1 MKFREYHYCFLY
13 CNHGYGHFSAIFFFL
28 KQWNESFLNGLT
40 EKNDQTTIAKAY
52 KDSSVSS
59 LVSILYY

>member
-1 MKFREYHYCFLY
+1 MKLENIIIVFDIVIMGMVIFLL
-13 CNHGYGHFSAIFFFL
+13 FFFL

-40 EKNDQTTIAKAY
+40 EKNDQTTIAKVY

-59 LVSILYY
+59 LISILYY

>member
-1 MKFREYHYCFLY
+1 MKLENIIIVFDIVIMGMVIFLQ
-13 CNHGYGHFSAIFFFL
+13 FFFM

-52 KDSSVSS
+52 KDSSVSP
-59 LVSILYY
+59 LISILYY